1 MCRLFDAIEGV
12 GKAADTLTRVCARHG
27 AIVDSRS
34 WRKLCRGL
42 AAAVLPGRVADA
54 ERHDDGAR
62 EDEVI
67 DISKLDDWCVDNWRT
82 ASKWWSVR
90 MNAIGAMLLPLLML
104 VPQMP
109 AEIQALLPP
118 AIRAIVAGL
127 WCLLNIVV
135 RLKSQKKV
143 GG

>member
-1 MCRLFDAIEGV
+1 
-12 GKAADTLTRVCARHG
+12 
-27 AIVDSRS
+27 
-34 WRKLCRGL
+34 
-42 AAAVLPGRVADA
+42 
-54 ERHDDGAR
+54 
-62 EDEVI
+62 
-67 DISKLDDWCVDNWRT
+67 
-82 ASKWWSVR
+82 

-135 RLKSQKKV
+135 R
-143 GG
+143 